1 MKKSVIIDMNLTEDF
16 ALGFMAAVM
25 SGELDIIGLT
35 LCFGETSLDCAAA
48 NTAALLSLMG
58 RKIPT
63 ALGAKLPWRRAATVP
78 MKALPLTK
86 DINGLQVDMNVELGE
101 EMLSAPEFLYEKLKE
116 SPQKVTLLCAGPLTN
131 IALLLERHPD
141 AVSYI
146 EQLVWRGGTQRH
158 GVNGIVRDLQTLMD
172 PEAAQMVLESGLDFV
187 MCPVD
192 MGSLCYGRREEIDDL
207 AGCLANGPADVRVK
221 PASTTGHAVWHQ
233 YHRLLKKRWCEV
245 NEELPMGQ
253 RNRPLPLQ
261 ELAAALYLTHPELF
275 GTRRVYGEVD
285 VKGRLTFGMLVI
297 DIDNRLEHSPEAF
310 NICWLD
316 SVNREGALRYLY
328 GGV

>member
-1 MKKSVIIDMNLTEDF
+1 MKRPVIIDMNLTEDF
-16 ALGFMAAVM
+16 ALGLMAAVM
-25 SGELDIIGLT
+25 SRELDIIGLT
-35 LCFGETSLDCAAA
+35 LCFGETSLECAAA
-48 NTAALLSLMG
+48 NTAGLLALMG
-58 RKIPT
+58 RKIPV
-63 ALGAKLPWRRAATVP
+63 ALGAQLPWRRAVTVP
-78 MKALPLTK
+78 LKSLPLTK
-86 DINGLQVDMNVELGE
+86 DINGLQVDTDAELE
-101 EMLSAPEFLYEKLKE
+101 TEMMSAPDFLYEKLRT
-116 SPQKVTLLCAGPLTN
+116 SPRKVTLLCAGPLTN
-131 IALLLERHPD
+131 IALLLKRHPD

-192 MGSLCYGRREEIDDL
+192 MGELCYGLREEID
-207 AGCLANGPADVRVK
+207 APA
-221 PASTTGHAVWHQ
+221 PAREAVWHQ
-233 YHRLLKKRWCEV
+233 YHRLLKKRWCEA
-245 NEELPMGQ
+245 NEELPMGR

-261 ELAAALYLTHPELF
+261 ELAAVLYLTHPELF

-285 VKGRLTFGMLVI
+285 IKGKLTFGMLVI
-297 DIDNRLEHSPEAF
+297 DINNRLEHSPEEF

-316 SVNREGALRYLY
+316 GVDREGALGYLY